1 MSGIGS
7 RLRQERE
14 RLGLSQ
20 KKFGEV
26 GGVEANA
33 QGRYESGDRVPKAD
47 YLSRVA
53 AKGVDVLYIVTG
65 RRTPTRAD
73 NLSQSE
79 EKILVSYRA
88 LYKED
93 QDAIRHLTHTLAE
106 LSVSSLMKER
116 RTPESLRA
124 GRSQCINQPPDT
136 PVEQVLVIWRLS
148 LGQHAAFLLRCPA
161 TYKTKSRGVCLI
173 RVLVVDDHDLVR
185 TGITRMLA
193 DIDGLQV
200 VGQAESGEESL
211 LKARELKPDVVLM
224 DVKMPGIGGLEATRK
239 LLRSHPDIKVVAV
252 TVCEE
257 DPFPTRLLQAGAAGY
272 LTKGAGLNE
281 MVQAIRLVFA
291 GQRYISPQIAQQL
304 VFKSFQP
311 SSESPFDALSEREI
325 QIALMIVGCQKVQ
338 IISDKLCLSPKTVN
352 TYRYR
357 IFEKL
362 SISSDVEL
370 TLLAVRHGMVDA
382 SA

>member
-1 MSGIGS
+1 MI
-7 RLRQERE
+7 
-14 RLGLSQ
+14 
-20 KKFGEV
+20 K
-26 GGVEANA
+26 
-33 QGRYESGDRVPKAD
+33 
-47 YLSRVA
+47 
-53 AKGVDVLYIVTG
+53 
-65 RRTPTRAD
+65 
-73 NLSQSE
+73 
-79 EKILVSYRA
+79 
-88 LYKED
+88 
-93 QDAIRHLTHTLAE
+93 
-106 LSVSSLMKER
+106 
-116 RTPESLRA
+116 
-124 GRSQCINQPPDT
+124 
-136 PVEQVLVIWRLS
+136 
-148 LGQHAAFLLRCPA
+148 
-161 TYKTKSRGVCLI
+161 
-173 RVLVVDDHDLVR
+173 VLVVDDHDLVR

-200 VGQAESGEESL
+200 VGQADSGEESL
-211 LKARELKPDVVLM
+211 KKARELKPDVVLM

-239 LLRSHPDIKVVAV
+239 MLRSHPDIKVVAV

-272 LTKGAGLNE
+272 MTKGAGLAE

-304 VFKSFQP
+304 ALKSFQP
-311 SSESPFDALSEREI
+311 QVNNSPFDLLSEREI

-338 IISDKLCLSPKTVN
+338 TFSDKLCLSPKTVN

-370 TLLAVRHGMVDA
+370 ALLAVRHGMVDA

>member
-1 MSGIGS
+1 M
-7 RLRQERE
+7 
-14 RLGLSQ
+14 
-20 KKFGEV
+20 
-26 GGVEANA
+26 
-33 QGRYESGDRVPKAD
+33 
-47 YLSRVA
+47 
-53 AKGVDVLYIVTG
+53 
-65 RRTPTRAD
+65 
-73 NLSQSE
+73 
-79 EKILVSYRA
+79 
-88 LYKED
+88 
-93 QDAIRHLTHTLAE
+93 
-106 LSVSSLMKER
+106 
-116 RTPESLRA
+116 
-124 GRSQCINQPPDT
+124 
-136 PVEQVLVIWRLS
+136 
-148 LGQHAAFLLRCPA
+148 
-161 TYKTKSRGVCLI
+161 I

-200 VGQAESGEESL
+200 VGEGDPGESA
-211 LKARELKPDVVLM
+211 LKLARELKPDVVLM

-272 LTKGAGLNE
+272 LTKGAGLDE
-281 MVQAIRLVFA
+281 MVQAIRLAFA

-304 VFKSFQP
+304 ALKPFQP
-311 SSESPFDALSEREI
+311 QGSPFDTLSEREI

-362 SISSDVEL
+362 SVTSDVEL

-382 SA
+382 SL

>member
-1 MSGIGS
+1 M
-7 RLRQERE
+7 
-14 RLGLSQ
+14 
-20 KKFGEV
+20 
-26 GGVEANA
+26 
-33 QGRYESGDRVPKAD
+33 
-47 YLSRVA
+47 
-53 AKGVDVLYIVTG
+53 
-65 RRTPTRAD
+65 
-73 NLSQSE
+73 
-79 EKILVSYRA
+79 
-88 LYKED
+88 
-93 QDAIRHLTHTLAE
+93 
-106 LSVSSLMKER
+106 
-116 RTPESLRA
+116 
-124 GRSQCINQPPDT
+124 
-136 PVEQVLVIWRLS
+136 
-148 LGQHAAFLLRCPA
+148 
-161 TYKTKSRGVCLI
+161 I

-200 VGQAESGEESL
+200 VGEADSGETA
-211 LKARELKPDVVLM
+211 LKLARELKPDVVLM

-239 LLRSHPDIKVVAV
+239 LLRSHPDTKVVAV

-272 LTKGAGLNE
+272 LTKGAALDE
-281 MVQAIRLVFA
+281 MVQAIRLAFA

-304 VFKSFQP
+304 ALKSFQP
-311 SSESPFDALSEREI
+311 QGSPFDSLSERET

-362 SISSDVEL
+362 SVTSDVEL

-382 SA
+382 SL